1 MTRTQRSLANLAAA
15 LLAWCGAC
23 GSALA
28 GDLIHTTDAL
38 SNERGYLTAT
48 SVGSKVL
55 FAGGGEEGLRR
66 ARELRPALITLDVVM
81 PRMDGWA
88 TLKALK
94 ADPDLSS
101 IPVIMM
107 TIIDNPKLGY
117 SLGASDYVTKPVDW
131 RRLGAALERFRT
143 GQGHP

>member
-1 MTRTQRSLANLAAA
+1 V
-15 LLAWCGAC
+15 
-23 GSALA
+23 
-28 GDLIHTTDAL
+28 
-38 SNERGYLTAT
+38 AT
-48 SVGSKVL
+48 
-55 FAGGGEEGLRR
+55 AGGGEEGLRR

-94 ADPDLSS
+94 ADPELSS